1 MNDQNIALK
10 MALNELGVSG
20 SSKGEAQSGNKYTNT
35 QLGKTNPK
43 ENNIGRMRQI
53 SIKELL
59 LKRLFVSEY
68 RACVSDATIS
78 TIMAIESRID
88 VVHSE

>member
-35 QLGKTNPK
+35 QLGKMNPK

-53 SIKELL
+53 SGERKLHE
-59 LKRLFVSEY
+59 E
-68 RACVSDATIS
+68 RA
-78 TIMAIESRID
+78 
-88 VVHSE
+88 VVEEVIR